1 MPSPFFY
8 LLILR
13 SNKMQTICVTGGIAM
28 GKTTVMNTLSE
39 LFPEAVFFDADKVVS
54 GLLTTTDFRV
64 KLRGIFGD
72 ESLTES
78 GEINRTYIREQIFD
92 SAEQRVKLENITHP
106 EVKKEYIKIRQ
117 QAVTD
122 NRKHLFADIP
132 LFYETSSRYEF
143 DYILV
148 VATDAETQLERL
160 KDRPGMNHQMA
171 LNIINAQMEIKKK
184 IDLSDKVIW
193 NCGNQYQLNKQI
205 NYFVSWLKTMN

>member
-1 MPSPFFY
+1 
-8 LLILR
+8 
-13 SNKMQTICVTGGIAM
+13 MQTICVTGGIAM
-28 GKTTVMNTLSE
+28 GKTTVMNKLSE
-39 LFPEAVFFDADKVVS
+39 IFSESVFFDADKVVS

-64 KLRGIFGD
+64 KLKGIFGD

-122 NRKHLFADIP
+122 NRKRLFADIP

-143 DYILV
+143 DYIVV

>member
-1 MPSPFFY
+1 ME
-8 LLILR
+8 
-13 SNKMQTICVTGGIAM
+13 TICVTGGIAM
-28 GKTTVMNTLSE
+28 GKTTVINKVSE

-54 GLLTTTDFRV
+54 GLLTTHDFRL
-64 KLRGIFGD
+64 KLKEIFGD

-78 GEINRTYIREQIFD
+78 GETNRTYIREQIFD

-117 QAVTD
+117 QAVSD
-122 NRKHLFADIP
+122 NKEHLFADIP

-143 DYILV
+143 DYTLV

-205 NYFVSWLKTMN
+205 NYFESWLKTMI

>member
-1 MPSPFFY
+1 ME
-8 LLILR
+8 
-13 SNKMQTICVTGGIAM
+13 TICVTGGIAM
-28 GKTTVMNTLSE
+28 GKTTVINKVSE

-54 GLLTTTDFRV
+54 GLLTTHDFRV
-64 KLRGIFGD
+64 KLKEIFGD

-78 GEINRTYIREQIFD
+78 GETNRTFIREQIFD

-117 QAVTD
+117 QAVSD
-122 NRKHLFADIP
+122 NKEHLFADIP

-143 DYILV
+143 DYIVV
-148 VATDAETQLERL
+148 VATDGETQLERL

-171 LNIINAQMEIKKK
+171 LNIINAQMKIKKK

-205 NYFVSWLKTMN
+205 NYFESWLKTMI

>member
-1 MPSPFFY
+1 MC
-8 LLILR
+8 IR
-13 SNKMQTICVTGGIAM
+13 
-28 GKTTVMNTLSE
+28 
-39 LFPEAVFFDADKVVS
+39 D
-54 GLLTTTDFRV
+54 R
-64 KLRGIFGD
+64 
-72 ESLTES
+72 SLTES

-171 LNIINAQMEIKKK
+171 LNIINAQIEIKKK

>member
-1 MPSPFFY
+1 
-8 LLILR
+8 
-13 SNKMQTICVTGGIAM
+13 MQTICVTGGIAM
-28 GKTTVMNTLSE
+28 GKTTVMNKLSE
-39 LFPEAVFFDADKVVS
+39 IFSESVFFDADKVVS

-122 NRKHLFADIP
+122 NRKRLFADIP

-143 DYILV
+143 DYIVV

-205 NYFVSWLKTMN
+205 NYFESWLKTMI